1 MITQVG
7 IVGAGP
13 AGLMLGHL
21 LHRAGIDSVIVENR
35 SQEYVIERV
44 RAGVLEQGT
53 VDLMHESGVGDR
65 LAREGM
71 RHEGIYIAFGGQRHR
86 IDMAGLTGG
95 RAITIYG
102 QHEVV
107 KDLIDAR
114 LATGRPLY
122 FDVSHVAID
131 GFEMAAHK
139 GRPHS
144 VPAHN
149 ERPHSVAVDK
159 ERPHSVAAHRERPH
173 SGEAKIRFRHDGAA
187 HEVTCDFIAGCDG
200 SHGICRPSVPPAH
213 LQLYEREYPFA
224 WLGILASA
232 APSSGELV
240 YALHDRGFAL
250 FSMRSMSV
258 TRLYLQVAPDENID
272 DWSDDRI
279 WSELLARLR
288 TEDGWEPNVGPI
300 LQKGITPMRSFVADP
315 MRYDRLFLAGDAAH
329 VVPPTGAKGLNLAMA
344 DVRRLAT
351 AIESFYE
358 TDDEALLN
366 EYSAR
371 GLRRTWRA
379 QRFSW
384 WMTSMLHR
392 HGKGNPFDHRRQLAE
407 LEYLV
412 SSTAAMT
419 SLAENYVG
427 TPFD

>member
-1 MITQVG
+1 M
-7 IVGAGP
+7 GAGP

-21 LHRAGIDSVIVENR
+21 LHRAGIESVILENR
-35 SQEYVIERV
+35 SQDYVIDRV

-53 VDLMHESGVGDR
+53 VDLMRDSDVGDR

-71 RHEGIYIAFGGQRHR
+71 RHEGIYIAFGGTRHR

-107 KDLIDAR
+107 KDLMAAR
-114 LATGRPLY
+114 AASGRPL
-122 FDVSHVAID
+122 FFEVSQ
-131 GFEMAAHK
+131 
-139 GRPHS
+139 
-144 VPAHN
+144 
-149 ERPHSVAVDK
+149 VAVEDF
-159 ERPHSVAAHRERPH
+159 ETRPR
-173 SGEAKIRFRHDGAA
+173 IRFRHDGGE
-187 HEVTCDFIAGCDG
+187 HEVACDIIAGCDG
-200 SHGICRPSVPPAH
+200 SHGICRPSMPAAH
-213 LQLYEREYPFA
+213 VQWYEREYPFA

-232 APSSGELV
+232 APSSDELV
-240 YALHDRGFAL
+240 YSLHDRGFAL

-258 TRLYLQVAPDENID
+258 TRLYLQVAPDESID

-279 WSELLARLR
+279 WTELMVRLR
-288 TEDGWEPNVGPI
+288 TDDGWEPNVGAI
-300 LQKGITPMRSFVADP
+300 VQKGITPMRSCVAEP
-315 MRYDRLFLAGDAAH
+315 MRYGRLFLAGDAAH

-351 AIESFYE
+351 AIETFYA
-358 TDDEALLN
+358 TGSDALLD

-371 GLRRTWRA
+371 GLKRTWRA

-392 HGKGNPFDHRRQLAE
+392 HDTGNPFDHRRQLAE

-412 SSTAAMT
+412 GSTAAMIVPRKSRRFST
-419 SLAENYVG
+419 DSPSARARG
-427 TPFD
+427 PA